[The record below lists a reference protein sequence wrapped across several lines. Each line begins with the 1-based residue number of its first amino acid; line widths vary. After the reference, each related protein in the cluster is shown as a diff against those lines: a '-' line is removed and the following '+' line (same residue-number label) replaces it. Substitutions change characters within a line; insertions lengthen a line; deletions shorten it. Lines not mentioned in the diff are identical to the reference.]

1 MPDANLTKKL
11 YCDAL
16 LSLCESRK
24 LSDVTVTALVAQAGT
39 ARQTFYNHF
48 NDVNDLIG
56 YLTTNILETYVR
68 PAYFAETV
76 FEAYSFAVEHKG
88 FFCQLPFHEGQNNF
102 RETFI
107 SFMRELLREEF
118 IDEDMAEAETLYR
131 IIAIDQAII
140 GVTDTFL
147 EWCRNQMQWP
157 IEMLVRVQY
166 DSTPGFIR
174 ESQVLPHA
182 CAGRWTEPSFQKEA
196 SA

>member
-147 EWCRNQMQWP
+147 EWCRNRMQWP

-174 ESQVLPHA
+174 ESQVLPPRLCRA
-182 CAGRWTEPSFQKEA
+182 LDGAQLPKRG
-196 SA
+196 

>member
-16 LSLCESRK
+16 LSLSESRK
-24 LSDVTVTALVAQAGT
+24 LSDITVTALVAQAGT

-48 NDVNDLIG
+48 DDINDLIG

-76 FEAYSFAVEHKG
+76 FEAYAFAIDHKS

-118 IDEDMAEAETLYR
+118 IDKDMTEAETLYR
-131 IIAIDQAII
+131 TIAIDQATI
-140 GVTDTFL
+140 GVTDMFL

-166 DSTPGFIR
+166 DSTPSFIR
-174 ESQVLPHA
+174 ESQVLPPRLDNA
-182 CAGRWTEPSFQKEA
+182 LDGTKLPKKR
-196 SA
+196 

>member
-68 PAYFAETV
+68 PAYFR
-76 FEAYSFAVEHKG
+76 G
-88 FFCQLPFHEGQNNF
+88 RPFSRH
-102 RETFI
+102 I
-107 SFMRELLREEF
+107 CLLS
-118 IDEDMAEAETLYR
+118 
-131 IIAIDQAII
+131 
-140 GVTDTFL
+140 
-147 EWCRNQMQWP
+147 
-157 IEMLVRVQY
+157 
-166 DSTPGFIR
+166 STR
-174 ESQVLPHA
+174 
-182 CAGRWTEPSFQKEA
+182 A
-196 SA
+196 SSPAALSRGSE